1 MVQKRHAAQP
11 RSQTES
17 LRQRRRWIVLMN
29 AFAGMVICNGTW
41 LLITEWTSVAVVG
54 RLLISASIG
63 AFGGFVLG
71 ESVRLSDPTF
81 SWVRVAGLTAVWA
94 VAFGLLMG
102 GALVTLTG
110 VMFVP
115 LATVGMFFLMR
126 TRVQVAAVITAGV
139 LSCMVNLALLLC
151 GGTMLALF
159 IGGYTI
165 SRVSIATLIFSFVS
179 SLIYGEILAA
189 SLSAMQRSVA
199 VPVVTASPPTTGAI
213 PRGRLSLGA
222 DGEIIVVDDS
232 ARDGD
237 GGG

>member
-1 MVQKRHAAQP
+1 
-11 RSQTES
+11 
-17 LRQRRRWIVLMN
+17 
-29 AFAGMVICNGTW
+29 
-41 LLITEWTSVAVVG
+41 
-54 RLLISASIG
+54 
-63 AFGGFVLG
+63 
-71 ESVRLSDPTF
+71 
-81 SWVRVAGLTAVWA
+81 VAGLTAVWA

-179 SLIYGEILAA
+179 SLIYGEILAS
-189 SLSAMQRSVA
+189 SLIAMQRLA
-199 VPVVTASPPTTGAI
+199 DVPVVTASAPTTGAI

-237 GGG
+237 GGGE